1 LAGARPFDEKENRG
15 IKIRFSVAG
24 VFYLFSRVYQKCKK
38 LIQCQ
43 KFKRAFYHPK
53 RVFRPGCPG
62 KGEVLL
68 SIEIER
74 IK

>member
-24 VFYLFSRVYQKCKK
+24 VFNLFSRLYQKRKK

-43 KFKRAFYHPK
+43 KFKRALRH
-53 RVFRPGCPG
+53 GCPG
-62 KGEVLL
+62 KKGNFVLFL
-68 SIEIER
+68 KQ
-74 IK
+74 IKS